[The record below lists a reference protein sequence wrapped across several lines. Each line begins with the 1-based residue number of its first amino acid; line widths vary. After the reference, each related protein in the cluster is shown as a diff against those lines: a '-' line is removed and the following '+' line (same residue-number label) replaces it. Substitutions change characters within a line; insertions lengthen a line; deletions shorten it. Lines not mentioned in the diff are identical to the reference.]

1 MGNYVYKVITKD
13 GKEKKGTVESN
24 SKEKAILT
32 LKQEGNTIISVEEG
46 SVLNKELKIGGKKIK
61 ARDVGVFCRQFNS
74 LLTAGVSV
82 VASLGMLAEQT
93 ENKTMAVAIQNMHA
107 SVQKGE
113 NLSNSMRKEGVF
125 PPVLISMISAGEAS
139 GNLEGSLVRMAEHFE
154 KDAKLKGMV
163 KKAMIYPIVLLAVA
177 VIVLVIM
184 VVAVIPSFS
193 DMFAD
198 MGSKL
203 PGLTQALLDLSEF
216 IQNYWYIVVIVVV
229 ALVAAYKIYTNSDNG
244 KRTMAVL
251 QMKLPGLG
259 NLNTKSESARF
270 ARTLSTMLAS
280 GMTMV
285 EAMEI
290 TSSTMGNILFREAL
304 EESTV
309 QIQRGVSLSDSM
321 KKCELFPPLILHMV
335 GIGEETG
342 NLEEMLNNCAN
353 YYEEETELATQSL
366 MAMMEPMIIIVLA
379 VIVCVILGAIYGP
392 MITMYNEL
400 GAM

>member
-1 MGNYVYKVITKD
+1 MSNYVYKVIAKD
-13 GKEKKGTVESN
+13 GKQKKGTIDST
-24 SKEKAILT
+24 SKEKAILA

-46 SVLNKELKIGGKKIK
+46 SVLNTEIKLGGKKIK

-74 LLTAGVSV
+74 LLTAGVPV
-82 VASLGMLAEQT
+82 VSALAMLSEQT
-93 ENKTMAVAIQNMHA
+93 ENKTLAVAIRNMHD
-107 SVQKGE
+107 SVQKGD
-113 NLSNSMRKEGVF
+113 NLANSMKKEGIF
-125 PPVLISMISAGEAS
+125 PPVLISMISAGEVS

-163 KKAMIYPIVLLAVA
+163 KKAMIYPIVLLVVA
-177 VIVLVIM
+177 VVVLVIM

-198 MGSKL
+198 MGADL
-203 PGLTQALLDLSEF
+203 PGLTKALLDLSKF
-216 IQNYWYIVVIVVV
+216 IQNYWYIIIIAVVGIVV
-229 ALVAAYKIYTNSDNG
+229 AYKLYTNSDGG
-244 KRTMAVL
+244 KRTMATL
-251 QMKLPGLG
+251 SMKLPGIG

-304 EESTV
+304 EEATV
-309 QIQRGVSLSDSM
+309 QIQRGVNLSDTL

-342 NLEEMLNNCAN
+342 NLEEMLNNCAG

-392 MITMYNEL
+392 MVTMYNEL

>member
-1 MGNYVYKVITKD
+1 MSNYVYKVIAKD
-13 GKEKKGTVESN
+13 GKQKKGTIESA
-24 SKEKAILT
+24 SKEKAIFA

-46 SVLNKELKIGGKKIK
+46 SVLNKEIKFGGKKVK
-61 ARDVGVFCRQFNS
+61 SRDISVFCRQFYS
-74 LLTAGVSV
+74 LLAAGVPV
-82 VASLGMLAEQT
+82 VTSLDMLGEQT
-93 ENKTMAVAIQNMHA
+93 ESKTMAEAIRNMHA

-113 NLSNSMRKEGVF
+113 NLANSMRKEGIF
-125 PPVLISMISAGEAS
+125 PSILISMVSAGEAS
-139 GNLEGSLVRMAEHFE
+139 GNMEGSLLRMAEHFE
-154 KDAKLKGMV
+154 KDTKIKGMV
-163 KKAMIYPIVLLAVA
+163 KKAMIYPIVLLVVA
-177 VIVLVIM
+177 IAVLVLM

-198 MGSKL
+198 MGSEL
-203 PGLTQALLDLSEF
+203 PGLTKGLLELSKF
-216 IQNYWYIVVIVVV
+216 IQGYWYVVV
-229 ALVAAYKIYTNSDNG
+229 LIVIGLVVAYKFYTNSDGG
-244 KRTMAVL
+244 KRTMATL
-251 QMKLPGLG
+251 SMKLPGLG

-285 EAMEI
+285 EAMNI

-304 EESTV
+304 EEATV
-309 QIQRGVSLSDSM
+309 QIQRGVNLKDTL

-342 NLEEMLNNCAN
+342 NLEEMLNNCAT

-366 MAMMEPMIIIVLA
+366 MSMMEPMIIIVLA

-392 MITMYNEL
+392 MVTMYNEL

>member
-1 MGNYVYKVITKD
+1 MSNYVYKVIAKD
-13 GKEKKGTVESN
+13 GKEKKGTIEST
-24 SKEKAILT
+24 SKEKAIFS

-46 SVLNKELKIGGKKIK
+46 SVLNTEIKFGGKKVK
-61 ARDVGVFCRQFNS
+61 SRDVSVFCRQFYS

-82 VASLGMLAEQT
+82 VSSLSMLAEQT
-93 ENKTMAVAIQNMHA
+93 ENKTMATAVMNMHD

-113 NLSNSMRKEGVF
+113 NLANSMRKEGIF
-125 PPVLISMISAGEAS
+125 PSVLISMVAAGEAS

-154 KDAKLKGMV
+154 KDTKLKGMV
-163 KKAMIYPIVLLAVA
+163 KKAMIYPIVLLVVAVA
-177 VIVLVIM
+177 VLVIM

-198 MGSKL
+198 MGSEL
-203 PGLTQALLDLSEF
+203 PGLTQALLDLSKF
-216 IQNYWYIVVIVVV
+216 IQGYWYIIILVVI
-229 ALVAAYKIYTNSDNG
+229 ALVVGYKVFTSSPNG
-244 KRTMAVL
+244 KRTMATL
-251 QMKLPGLG
+251 AMKLPGVG

-270 ARTLSTMLAS
+270 ARTLSTMIAS

-285 EAMEI
+285 EAMNI
-290 TSSTMGNILFREAL
+290 TSSTMENILFREAL

-309 QIQRGVSLSDSM
+309 QIQRGVNLSDTLR
-321 KKCELFPPLILHMV
+321 KCELFPPLILHMV

-342 NLEEMLNNCAN
+342 NLEEMLNNCAG

-392 MITMYNEL
+392 MVTMYNDL

>member
-1 MGNYVYKVITKD
+1 MSNYVYKVIAKD
-13 GKEKKGTVESN
+13 GKEKKGTIEST
-24 SKEKAILT
+24 SKEKAIFS

-46 SVLNKELKIGGKKIK
+46 SVLNTEIKFGGKKVK
-61 ARDVGVFCRQFNS
+61 SRDVSVFCRQFYS

-82 VASLGMLAEQT
+82 VSSLSMLAEQT
-93 ENKTMAVAIQNMHA
+93 ENKTMATAVMNMHD

-113 NLSNSMRKEGVF
+113 NLANSMRKEGIF
-125 PPVLISMISAGEAS
+125 PSVLISMVAAGEAS

-154 KDAKLKGMV
+154 KDTKLKGMV
-163 KKAMIYPIVLLAVA
+163 KKAMIYPIVLLVVAVA
-177 VIVLVIM
+177 VLVIM

-198 MGSKL
+198 MGSEL
-203 PGLTQALLDLSEF
+203 PGLTQALLDLSKF
-216 IQNYWYIVVIVVV
+216 IQGYWYIIILAVI
-229 ALVAAYKIYTNSDNG
+229 AIVAAYKVFTSSPNG
-244 KRTMAVL
+244 KRTMATL
-251 QMKLPGLG
+251 AMKLPGVG

-270 ARTLSTMLAS
+270 ARTLSTMIAS

-285 EAMEI
+285 EAMNI
-290 TSSTMGNILFREAL
+290 TSSTMENILFREAL

-309 QIQRGVSLSDSM
+309 QIQRGVNLSDTLR
-321 KKCELFPPLILHMV
+321 KCELFPPLILHMV

-342 NLEEMLNNCAN
+342 NLEEMLNNCAG

-392 MITMYNEL
+392 MVTMYNDL

>member
-46 SVLNKELKIGGKKIK
+46 SVLNKELKLGGKKIK

-113 NLSNSMRKEGVF
+113 NLSNSMRKEGIF

-163 KKAMIYPIVLLAVA
+163 KKAMIYPIVLLVVAVA
-177 VIVLVIM
+177 VLVIM

-229 ALVAAYKIYTNSDNG
+229 AIVAAYKIYTNSDNG

-392 MITMYNEL
+392 MITMYKDL

>member
-46 SVLNKELKIGGKKIK
+46 SVLNKELKLGGKKIK

-82 VASLGMLAEQT
+82 VSSLGMLAEQT

-113 NLSNSMRKEGVF
+113 NLSNSMRKEGIF

-163 KKAMIYPIVLLAVA
+163 KKAMIYPIVLLVVAVA
-177 VIVLVIM
+177 VLVIM

-216 IQNYWYIVVIVVV
+216 IQKYWYIVVIVVV

-309 QIQRGVSLSDSM
+309 QIQRGVNLSDSM

>member
-1 MGNYVYKVITKD
+1 MSNYVYKVIGKD
-13 GKEKKGTVESN
+13 GKQKKGTIDSN

-46 SVLNKELKIGGKKIK
+46 NVLNTEIKLGGKKVK
-61 ARDVGVFCRQFNS
+61 SRDVCVFCRQFHS

-82 VASLGMLAEQT
+82 VASLSMLSEQT
-93 ENKTMAVAIQNMHA
+93 ENKTLAVAIRNMHD

-113 NLSNSMRKEGVF
+113 NLTNSMRKEGVF
-125 PPVLISMISAGEAS
+125 PSVLISMVGAGEAS

-154 KDAKLKGMV
+154 KDTKLKGMV
-163 KKAMIYPIVLLAVA
+163 KKAMIYPIVLLVVAVA
-177 VIVLVIM
+177 VLVIM
-184 VVAVIPSFS
+184 VVAVIPSFA

-198 MGSKL
+198 MDSEL
-203 PGLTQALLDLSEF
+203 PGLTKALLNLSGF
-216 IQNYWYIVVIVVV
+216 IQQYWYVVVIIIGLIVG
-229 ALVAAYKIYTNSDNG
+229 AYKFYTRSDGG
-244 KRTMAVL
+244 KRTLASL
-251 QMKLPGLG
+251 SMKIPGLG
-259 NLNTKSESARF
+259 NLKTKSESARF

-290 TSSTMGNILFREAL
+290 TSSTMENVLFREAL

-309 QIQRGVSLSDSM
+309 QIQRGVSLGDTL

-342 NLEEMLNNCAN
+342 NLEEMLNNCAG
-353 YYEEETELATQSL
+353 YYEEETELATQQL

-392 MITMYNEL
+392 MVTMYNEL

>member
-1 MGNYVYKVITKD
+1 MGNYVYKVVTKD
-13 GKEKKGTVESN
+13 GKEKKGTIES
-24 SKEKAILT
+24 STKEKAMFA
-32 LKQEGNTIISVEEG
+32 LKQEGNKIVSIEEG
-46 SVLNKELKIGGKKIK
+46 SVLNKEIKFGSKKVK
-61 ARDVGVFCRQFNS
+61 SRDVSVFCRQFYS
-74 LLTAGVSV
+74 LLTAGVPIV
-82 VASLGMLAEQT
+82 TALEMLGEQT
-93 ENKTMAVAIQNMHA
+93 ESKTMAEAIRNMHA
-107 SVQKGE
+107 SVRKGE
-113 NLSNSMRKEGVF
+113 SHANAMRKEGVF
-125 PPVLISMISAGEAS
+125 PSVVVSMISAGEAS
-139 GNLEGSLVRMAEHFE
+139 GNMEGSLIRMAEHFE

-163 KKAMIYPIVLLAVA
+163 KKAMIYPIVLLVVAVA
-177 VIVLVIM
+177 VLVIM

-198 MGSKL
+198 MGSEL
-203 PGLTQALLDLSEF
+203 PGLTQALLDLSKF
-216 IQNYWYIVVIVVV
+216 IQGYWYIIIIVVV
-229 ALVAAYKIYTNSDNG
+229 GLVAAYKFYTNSDGG
-244 KRTMAVL
+244 KRTMATL
-251 QMKLPGLG
+251 SMKLPGLG

-285 EAMEI
+285 EAMSI
-290 TSSTMGNILFREAL
+290 TSSTMENILFREAL
-304 EESTV
+304 EEATI
-309 QIQRGVSLSDSM
+309 QIQRGVSLQDTL
-321 KKCELFPPLILHMV
+321 KKCGLFPPLILHMV

-392 MITMYNEL
+392 MVTMYNEL

>member
-46 SVLNKELKIGGKKIK
+46 SVLNKELKLGGKKIK

-113 NLSNSMRKEGVF
+113 NLSNSMRKEGIF

-163 KKAMIYPIVLLAVA
+163 KKAMIYPIVLLVVA
-177 VIVLVIM
+177 VVVLVIM

-229 ALVAAYKIYTNSDNG
+229 AIVAAYKIYTNSDNG

-392 MITMYNEL
+392 MITMYKDL

>member
-1 MGNYVYKVITKD
+1 MSNYVYKVIAKD
-13 GKEKKGTVESN
+13 GKQKKGTIDST
-24 SKEKAILT
+24 SKEKAILA

-46 SVLNKELKIGGKKIK
+46 SILNTEIKLGGKKIK
-61 ARDVGVFCRQFNS
+61 SRDVSVFCRQFYS

-82 VASLGMLAEQT
+82 VSSLSMLAEQT
-93 ENKTMAVAIQNMHA
+93 ENKTMATAIMNMHD

-113 NLSNSMRKEGVF
+113 NLANSMRKEGIF
-125 PPVLISMISAGEAS
+125 PSVLISMISAGEAS

-154 KDAKLKGMV
+154 KDTKLKGMV
-163 KKAMIYPIVLLAVA
+163 KKAMIYPIVLLVVAVA
-177 VIVLVIM
+177 VLVIM

-198 MGSKL
+198 MDAEL
-203 PGLTQALLDLSEF
+203 PGLTKALLDLSKF
-216 IQNYWYIVVIVVV
+216 IQGYWYIIIIAVVGLVV
-229 ALVAAYKIYTNSDNG
+229 AYKLYTNSDGG

-251 QMKLPGLG
+251 SMKIPGLG
-259 NLNTKSESARF
+259 NLKTKSESARF

-290 TSSTMGNILFREAL
+290 TSSTMENILFREAL
-304 EESTV
+304 EEATV
-309 QIQRGVSLSDSM
+309 QIQRGVNLSDTL

-342 NLEEMLNNCAN
+342 NLEEMLNNCAG
-353 YYEEETELATQSL
+353 YYEEETELATQQL

-392 MITMYNEL
+392 MVTMYNEL

>member
-46 SVLNKELKIGGKKIK
+46 SVLNKELKLGGKKIK

-113 NLSNSMRKEGVF
+113 NLSNSMRKEGIF

-163 KKAMIYPIVLLAVA
+163 KKAMIYPIVLLVVAVA
-177 VIVLVIM
+177 VLVIM

-229 ALVAAYKIYTNSDNG
+229 AIVAAYKIYTNSDNG

-392 MITMYNEL
+392 MITMYNDL

>member
-1 MGNYVYKVITKD
+1 MSNYVYKVIAKD
-13 GKEKKGTVESN
+13 GKEKKGTIEST
-24 SKEKAILT
+24 SKEKAIFF

-46 SVLNKELKIGGKKIK
+46 SVLNTEIKFGGKKVK
-61 ARDVGVFCRQFNS
+61 SRDVSVFCRQFYS

-82 VASLGMLAEQT
+82 VSSLSMLAEQT
-93 ENKTMAVAIQNMHA
+93 ENKTMATAIMNMHD

-113 NLSNSMRKEGVF
+113 NLANSMRKEGIF
-125 PPVLISMISAGEAS
+125 PSVLISMVAAGEAS

-154 KDAKLKGMV
+154 KDTKLKGMV
-163 KKAMIYPIVLLAVA
+163 KKAMIYPIVLLVVAVA
-177 VIVLVIM
+177 VLVIM

-198 MGSKL
+198 MGSEL
-203 PGLTQALLDLSEF
+203 PGLTQALLDLSKF
-216 IQNYWYIVVIVVV
+216 IQGYWYIIILAVIAIVV
-229 ALVAAYKIYTNSDNG
+229 AYKVFTSSPNG
-244 KRTMAVL
+244 KRTMATL
-251 QMKLPGLG
+251 AMKLPGIG

-270 ARTLSTMLAS
+270 ARTLSTMIAS

-285 EAMEI
+285 EAMNI
-290 TSSTMGNILFREAL
+290 TSSTMENILFREAL

-309 QIQRGVSLSDSM
+309 QIQRGVNLSDTLR
-321 KKCELFPPLILHMV
+321 KCELFPPLILHMV

-342 NLEEMLNNCAN
+342 NLEEMLNNCAG

-392 MITMYNEL
+392 MATMYKDL

>member
-46 SVLNKELKIGGKKIK
+46 SVLNKELKLGGKKIK

-113 NLSNSMRKEGVF
+113 NLSNSMRKEGIF

-163 KKAMIYPIVLLAVA
+163 KKAMIYPIVLLVVAVA
-177 VIVLVIM
+177 VLVIM

-229 ALVAAYKIYTNSDNG
+229 AIVAAYKIYTNSDNG

>member
-1 MGNYVYKVITKD
+1 MSNYVYKVIAKD
-13 GKEKKGTVESN
+13 GKEKKGTIEST
-24 SKEKAILT
+24 SKEKAIFS

-46 SVLNKELKIGGKKIK
+46 SVLNTEIKFGGKKVK
-61 ARDVGVFCRQFNS
+61 SRDVSVFCRQFYS

-82 VASLGMLAEQT
+82 VSSLSMLAEQT
-93 ENKTMAVAIQNMHA
+93 ENKTMATAIMNMHD

-113 NLSNSMRKEGVF
+113 NLANSMRKEGIF
-125 PPVLISMISAGEAS
+125 PSVLISMVAAGEAS

-154 KDAKLKGMV
+154 KDTKLKGMV
-163 KKAMIYPIVLLAVA
+163 KKAMIYPIVLLVVAVA
-177 VIVLVIM
+177 VLVIM

-198 MGSKL
+198 MGSEL
-203 PGLTQALLDLSEF
+203 PGLTQALLDLSKF
-216 IQNYWYIVVIVVV
+216 IQGYWYIIILAVIAIVV
-229 ALVAAYKIYTNSDNG
+229 AYKVFTSSPNG
-244 KRTMAVL
+244 KRTMATL
-251 QMKLPGLG
+251 AMKLPGIG

-270 ARTLSTMLAS
+270 ARTLSTMIAS

-285 EAMEI
+285 EAMNI
-290 TSSTMGNILFREAL
+290 TSSTMENILFREAL

-309 QIQRGVSLSDSM
+309 QIQRGVNLSDTLR
-321 KKCELFPPLILHMV
+321 KCELFPPLILHMV

-342 NLEEMLNNCAN
+342 NLEEMLNNCAG

-392 MITMYNEL
+392 MATMYKDL